1 MNSEMKQRIKSAA
14 LYLSALKTGC
24 YDAPVLLAGVM
35 VFMMLFEMLFGAE
48 QRIVCILFF
57 CAFALFARLA
67 EAKQ

>member
-14 LYLSALKTGC
+14 LYLSALKTGR
-24 YDAPVLLAGVM
+24 YDAPVLLAGIM

-48 QRIVCILFF
+48 QRIAYILFF
-57 CAFALFARLA
+57 CVFTLFARLA